1 MFRVSVK
8 HKMVILNVIEA
19 YEPVYDPTNHVQIGF
34 QYENLA
40 HVT

>member
-19 YEPVYDPTNHVQIGF
+19 YEHGYDRTKHVHFRF